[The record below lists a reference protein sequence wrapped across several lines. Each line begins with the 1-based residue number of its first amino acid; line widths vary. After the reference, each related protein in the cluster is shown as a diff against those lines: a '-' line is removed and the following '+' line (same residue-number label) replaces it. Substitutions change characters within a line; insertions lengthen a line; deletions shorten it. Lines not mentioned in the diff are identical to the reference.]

1 MTEAQRIIGQNKVG
15 IRPLFRI
22 PAFFY
27 YRGEV
32 AQKIEEPIVLTS
44 YIIPIMKKRTYLVL
58 RIMTSIRVEVVRLIK
73 VRAYKRIRFG
83 KVEKV
88 RSHYRKV

>member
-1 MTEAQRIIGQNKVG
+1 M
-15 IRPLFRI
+15 
-22 PAFFY
+22 
-27 YRGEV
+27 

-58 RIMTSIRVEVVRLIK
+58 RIMTSIRVEVVMLIK

>member
-1 MTEAQRIIGQNKVG
+1 MSFDGIIGQNKVG

>member
-1 MTEAQRIIGQNKVG
+1 MG

-58 RIMTSIRVEVVRLIK
+58 RIMTSIRVKVVRLIK

>member
-1 MTEAQRIIGQNKVG
+1 MV
-15 IRPLFRI
+15 
-22 PAFFY
+22 
-27 YRGEV
+27 
-32 AQKIEEPIVLTS
+32 EEPIVLTAYKYTS
-44 YIIPIMKKRTYLVL
+44 NEKRTYLVL